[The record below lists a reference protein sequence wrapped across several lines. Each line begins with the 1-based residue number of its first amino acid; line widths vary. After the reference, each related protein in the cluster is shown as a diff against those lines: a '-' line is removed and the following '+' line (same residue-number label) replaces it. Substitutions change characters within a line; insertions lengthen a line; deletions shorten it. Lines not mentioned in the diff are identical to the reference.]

1 MLLKG
6 IRKSIGNEKLA
17 KTFLDPWILRPLMF
31 KVVFVTMIGAVLNFR
46 VYLSIGSV
54 ECAKVVR
61 GFFD

>member
-31 KVVFVTMIGAVLNFR
+31 KVMFVTMIGAVLNFR
-46 VYLSIGSV
+46 VFYPLGQLNV
-54 ECAKVVR
+54 QKL
-61 GFFD
+61 